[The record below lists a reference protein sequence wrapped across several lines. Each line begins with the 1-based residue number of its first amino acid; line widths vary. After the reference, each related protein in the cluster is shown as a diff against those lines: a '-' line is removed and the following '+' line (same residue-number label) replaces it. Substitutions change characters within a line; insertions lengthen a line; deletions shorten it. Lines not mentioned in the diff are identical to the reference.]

1 MIGRW
6 NSCRLLNQ
14 SDTRLIPFEIFVFP
28 RFWWLSF
35 LVACLFLNLSFYR
48 LLVTFAFIL
57 IGDCDHIAFGFTTNF
72 EMRSNITSI
81 YMGNGLPLCRIRKL
95 QCLCSTW
102 WRGAGNKKRTRD
114 PRLITSHSCL
124 LQQNFLASLTSSLST
139 NRFVDQGVFIITTS
153 WKWWLEFFNIL
164 FQFSSLFALVFPL
177 CRFFTLVKILF
188 HFFFLFKGNF
198 MHKKINHLKVL
209 ND

>member
-35 LVACLFLNLSFYR
+35 LVACLFLNFSFYR

-81 YMGNGLPLCRIRKL
+81 YMGNGLPFCRIRKL

-153 WKWWLEFFNIL
+153 WKWWLEFFNIFISIL
-164 FQFSSLFALVFPL
+164 FSFCFSFSSLSFFYPYKNTFPL
-177 CRFFTLVKILF
+177 
-188 HFFFLFKGNF
+188 FLF
-198 MHKKINHLKVL
+198 V
-209 ND
+209 

>member
-35 LVACLFLNLSFYR
+35 LVACLFLNWSFYR

-81 YMGNGLPLCRIRKL
+81 YMGNGLSFCRIRKL

-124 LQQNFLASLTSSLST
+124 LQQNFLASLTSSLLT

-153 WKWWLEFFNIL
+153 WKWWLEFFNIFISIL
-164 FQFSSLFALVFPL
+164 FSFCFSFSSLSFFYPCKNTFPL
-177 CRFFTLVKILF
+177 
-188 HFFFLFKGNF
+188 FLF
-198 MHKKINHLKVL
+198 V
-209 ND
+209 

>member
-35 LVACLFLNLSFYR
+35 LVACLFLNWSFYR

-81 YMGNGLPLCRIRKL
+81 YMGNGLSFCRIRKL

-153 WKWWLEFFNIL
+153 WKWWLEFFNIFISIL
-164 FQFSSLFALVFPL
+164 FSFCFSFSSLSFFYPCKNTFPL
-177 CRFFTLVKILF
+177 
-188 HFFFLFKGNF
+188 FLF
-198 MHKKINHLKVL
+198 V
-209 ND
+209 

>member
-81 YMGNGLPLCRIRKL
+81 YMGNGLSFCRIRKL

-153 WKWWLEFFNIL
+153 WKWWLEFFNIFISIL
-164 FQFSSLFALVFPL
+164 FSFCFSFSSLSFFYPCKNTFPL
-177 CRFFTLVKILF
+177 
-188 HFFFLFKGNF
+188 FLF
-198 MHKKINHLKVL
+198 V
-209 ND
+209 

>member
-81 YMGNGLPLCRIRKL
+81 YMGNGLPFCRIRKL

-139 NRFVDQGVFIITTS
+139 NRLVDQGVFIITTS
-153 WKWWLEFFNIL
+153 WKWWLGFFNIFISIL
-164 FQFSSLFALVFPL
+164 FSFCFSFSSLSFFYPCKNTFPL
-177 CRFFTLVKILF
+177 
-188 HFFFLFKGNF
+188 FLF
-198 MHKKINHLKVL
+198 V
-209 ND
+209 

>member
-35 LVACLFLNLSFYR
+35 LDACLFLNLSFYR

-153 WKWWLEFFNIL
+153 WKWWLEFFNIFISIL
-164 FQFSSLFALVFPL
+164 FSFCFSFSSLSFFYPCKNTFPL
-177 CRFFTLVKILF
+177 
-188 HFFFLFKGNF
+188 FLF
-198 MHKKINHLKVL
+198 V
-209 ND
+209 

>member
-81 YMGNGLPLCRIRKL
+81 YMGNGLPFCRIRKL

-114 PRLITSHSCL
+114 PRLITSRSCL

-153 WKWWLEFFNIL
+153 WKWWLYFFNIFISIL
-164 FQFSSLFALVFPL
+164 FSFCFSFSSLSFFYPCKNTFPL
-177 CRFFTLVKILF
+177 
-188 HFFFLFKGNF
+188 FLF
-198 MHKKINHLKVL
+198 V
-209 ND
+209 

>member
-35 LVACLFLNLSFYR
+35 LDACLFLNLSFYR

-81 YMGNGLPLCRIRKL
+81 YMGNGLPFCRIRKL

-153 WKWWLEFFNIL
+153 WKWWLEFFNIFISIL
-164 FQFSSLFALVFPL
+164 FSFCFSFSSLSFFYPCKNTFPL
-177 CRFFTLVKILF
+177 
-188 HFFFLFKGNF
+188 FLF
-198 MHKKINHLKVL
+198 V
-209 ND
+209 

>member
-81 YMGNGLPLCRIRKL
+81 YMGNGLPFCRIRKL
-95 QCLCSTW
+95 QCLYSTW

-153 WKWWLEFFNIL
+153 WKWWLECFNIFISIL
-164 FQFSSLFALVFPL
+164 FSFCFSFSSLSFFYPCKNTFPL
-177 CRFFTLVKILF
+177 
-188 HFFFLFKGNF
+188 FLF
-198 MHKKINHLKVL
+198 V
-209 ND
+209 

>member
-153 WKWWLEFFNIL
+153 WKWWLEFFNIFISIL
-164 FQFSSLFALVFPL
+164 FSFCFSFSSLSFFYPCKNTFPL
-177 CRFFTLVKILF
+177 
-188 HFFFLFKGNF
+188 FLF
-198 MHKKINHLKVL
+198 V
-209 ND
+209 

>member
-6 NSCRLLNQ
+6 NSCRLLSQ

-81 YMGNGLPLCRIRKL
+81 YMGIGLPFCRIRKL

-153 WKWWLEFFNIL
+153 WKWWLEFFNIFISIL
-164 FQFSSLFALVFPL
+164 FSFCFSFSSLSFFYPCKNTFPL
-177 CRFFTLVKILF
+177 
-188 HFFFLFKGNF
+188 FLF
-198 MHKKINHLKVL
+198 V
-209 ND
+209 

>member
-35 LVACLFLNLSFYR
+35 LVACLFLNLSFNR

-81 YMGNGLPLCRIRKL
+81 YMGNGLPFCRIRKL

-124 LQQNFLASLTSSLST
+124 LQQNFLASLTSSLLT

-153 WKWWLEFFNIL
+153 WKWWLEFFNIFISIL
-164 FQFSSLFALVFPL
+164 FSFCFSFSSVVFLPL
-177 CRFFTLVKILF
+177 
-188 HFFFLFKGNF
+188 
-198 MHKKINHLKVL
+198 
-209 ND
+209 

>member
-35 LVACLFLNLSFYR
+35 LVAGLFLNLSFYR

-81 YMGNGLPLCRIRKL
+81 YMGNGLPFCRIRKL

-153 WKWWLEFFNIL
+153 WKWWLEFFNIFISIL
-164 FQFSSLFALVFPL
+164 FSFCFSFSCLSFFYPCKNTFPL
-177 CRFFTLVKILF
+177 
-188 HFFFLFKGNF
+188 FLF
-198 MHKKINHLKVL
+198 V
-209 ND
+209 

>member
-153 WKWWLEFFNIL
+153 WKWWLEFFNIFISIL
-164 FQFSSLFALVFPL
+164 FSFCFSFSSLSFFYPCKNTFPL
-177 CRFFTLVKILF
+177 FIFV
-188 HFFFLFKGNF
+188 
-198 MHKKINHLKVL
+198 
-209 ND
+209 

>member
-81 YMGNGLPLCRIRKL
+81 YMGNGLPFCRIRKL

-153 WKWWLEFFNIL
+153 WKWWLEFFNIFISIL
-164 FQFSSLFALVFPL
+164 FSFCFSFSSLSFFYPYKNTFPL
-177 CRFFTLVKILF
+177 
-188 HFFFLFKGNF
+188 FLF
-198 MHKKINHLKVL
+198 V
-209 ND
+209 

>member
-35 LVACLFLNLSFYR
+35 LVACLFLNWSFYR

-81 YMGNGLPLCRIRKL
+81 YMGNGLPFCRIRKL

-153 WKWWLEFFNIL
+153 WKWWLEFFNIFISIL
-164 FQFSSLFALVFPL
+164 FSFCFSFSSLSFFYPCKNTFPL
-177 CRFFTLVKILF
+177 
-188 HFFFLFKGNF
+188 FLF
-198 MHKKINHLKVL
+198 V
-209 ND
+209 

>member
-35 LVACLFLNLSFYR
+35 LDACLFLNLSFYR

-57 IGDCDHIAFGFTTNF
+57 IGDCDHIVFGFTTNF
-72 EMRSNITSI
+72 EMRRASKSI
-81 YMGNGLPLCRIRKL
+81 YMGNGLPFCRIRKL

-139 NRFVDQGVFIITTS
+139 NRFVIKCFS
-153 WKWWLEFFNIL
+153 WLPLLEIDGWNFFNI
-164 FQFSSLFALVFPL
+164 FISIFFSFWFSFSSLSFFYPWKNTFPL
-177 CRFFTLVKILF
+177 
-188 HFFFLFKGNF
+188 FLFVLRQF
-198 MHKKINHLKVL
+198 YALKIWSP
-209 ND
+209 

>member
-81 YMGNGLPLCRIRKL
+81 YMGNGLPFCRIRKL

-153 WKWWLEFFNIL
+153 WKWWLEFFNIFISIL
-164 FQFSSLFALVFPL
+164 FSFCFSFSSLSFFYPCKNTFPL
-177 CRFFTLVKILF
+177 
-188 HFFFLFKGNF
+188 FLF
-198 MHKKINHLKVL
+198 V
-209 ND
+209 

>member
-6 NSCRLLNQ
+6 NSCRLLSQ

-153 WKWWLEFFNIL
+153 WKWWLEFFNIFISIL
-164 FQFSSLFALVFPL
+164 FSFCFSFSSLSFFYPCKNTFPL
-177 CRFFTLVKILF
+177 FIFV
-188 HFFFLFKGNF
+188 
-198 MHKKINHLKVL
+198 
-209 ND
+209 

>member
-6 NSCRLLNQ
+6 NSCRLLSQ

-124 LQQNFLASLTSSLST
+124 LQQNFLVSLTSSLST

-153 WKWWLEFFNIL
+153 WKWWLEFFNIFISIL
-164 FQFSSLFALVFPL
+164 FSFCFSFSSLSFFYPCKNTFPL
-177 CRFFTLVKILF
+177 
-188 HFFFLFKGNF
+188 FLF
-198 MHKKINHLKVL
+198 V
-209 ND
+209 

>member
-6 NSCRLLNQ
+6 NSCRLLSQ

-153 WKWWLEFFNIL
+153 WKWWLEFFNIFISIL
-164 FQFSSLFALVFPL
+164 FSFCFSFSSLSFFYPCKNTFPL
-177 CRFFTLVKILF
+177 
-188 HFFFLFKGNF
+188 FLF
-198 MHKKINHLKVL
+198 V
-209 ND
+209 

>member
-48 LLVTFAFIL
+48 LLLTFAFIL

-81 YMGNGLPLCRIRKL
+81 YMGNGLPFCRIRKL

-153 WKWWLEFFNIL
+153 WKWWLEFFNIFISIL
-164 FQFSSLFALVFPL
+164 FSFCFSFSSLSFFYPCKNTFPL
-177 CRFFTLVKILF
+177 
-188 HFFFLFKGNF
+188 FLF
-198 MHKKINHLKVL
+198 V
-209 ND
+209 

>member
-81 YMGNGLPLCRIRKL
+81 YMGNGLPFCRIRKL

-153 WKWWLEFFNIL
+153 WKWWLEFFNIFILIL
-164 FQFSSLFALVFPL
+164 FSFCFSFSSLSFFYPCKNTFPL
-177 CRFFTLVKILF
+177 
-188 HFFFLFKGNF
+188 FLF
-198 MHKKINHLKVL
+198 V
-209 ND
+209 

>member
-81 YMGNGLPLCRIRKL
+81 YMGNGLPFCRIRKL

-153 WKWWLEFFNIL
+153 WKWWLEFFNIFISIL
-164 FQFSSLFALVFPL
+164 FSFCFSFSSLSFFYPCKNTFPL
-177 CRFFTLVKILF
+177 
-188 HFFFLFKGNF
+188 FLFF
-198 MHKKINHLKVL
+198 
-209 ND
+209 

>member
-81 YMGNGLPLCRIRKL
+81 YMGNGLPFCRIRKL

-153 WKWWLEFFNIL
+153 WKWWLGFFNIFISIL
-164 FQFSSLFALVFPL
+164 FSFCFSFSSLSFFYPCKNTFPL
-177 CRFFTLVKILF
+177 
-188 HFFFLFKGNF
+188 FLF
-198 MHKKINHLKVL
+198 V
-209 ND
+209 

>member
-14 SDTRLIPFEIFVFP
+14 SDTRLIPFEIFIFP

-81 YMGNGLPLCRIRKL
+81 YMGNGLPFCRIRKL

-153 WKWWLEFFNIL
+153 WKWWLEFF
-164 FQFSSLFALVFPL
+164 
-177 CRFFTLVKILF
+177 
-188 HFFFLFKGNF
+188 
-198 MHKKINHLKVL
+198 
-209 ND
+209 

>member
-14 SDTRLIPFEIFVFP
+14 SDTRLILFEIFVFP

-35 LVACLFLNLSFYR
+35 LVACLFLNWSFYR

-81 YMGNGLPLCRIRKL
+81 YMGNGLPFCRIRKL

-153 WKWWLEFFNIL
+153 WKWWLEFFNIFISIL
-164 FQFSSLFALVFPL
+164 FSFCFSFSSLSFFYPCKNTFPL
-177 CRFFTLVKILF
+177 
-188 HFFFLFKGNF
+188 FLF
-198 MHKKINHLKVL
+198 V
-209 ND
+209 

>member
-124 LQQNFLASLTSSLST
+124 LQQNFLASLTSSLLT

-153 WKWWLEFFNIL
+153 WKWWLEFFNIFISIL
-164 FQFSSLFALVFPL
+164 FSFCFSFSSLSFFYPCKNTFPL
-177 CRFFTLVKILF
+177 
-188 HFFFLFKGNF
+188 FLF
-198 MHKKINHLKVL
+198 V
-209 ND
+209 